1 MKTEKSFEK
10 EKDSKIEKNN
20 ELLQKLED
28 LEFIKNKLDEV
39 TEELD
44 QVFNA
49 AIDGIMIIDRNYN
62 ILKAN
67 RVFSGMCGFKNK
79 EITGKKCFEIFG
91 GHECNTKDCIIRRIL
106 GGEEYITIESERK
119 NKYGEKVNFILSAS
133 PLRNQK
139 GEITGIVECYRDITS
154 YREAYNEI
162 KASEHRFREL
172 FDNMSSGV
180 AVYEPVE
187 NGKDFILKSLNKAA
201 EKIENIKKDSV
212 IGKSVL
218 EVFPGIKDLGLYD
231 AFQRVCKTGKP
242 EKYPVSFYKDD
253 RITGWR
259 RNYVYRLPSGEIVAV
274 YDDMTRQKQAEQ
286 LLKESE
292 EFSSSLMENS
302 PNPIYVIDKDYSI
315 KYVNPAMENTVG
327 FKADELLGKTP
338 PYPWWPDRFK
348 SRYGALLKEDMK
360 HGCVAREHLFV
371 NTMNEE
377 FWVEIY
383 NKPVFS
389 GGELK
394 YLIINWFDITGHKI
408 MENDLKESYTR
419 LKNTLHS
426 AIDALGNIVE
436 KRDPYTSGHQKR
448 VSKLAVAIS
457 RELGLSDE
465 VIDCIKTASDIH
477 DIGKINIPVSILTKP
492 GKLTDI
498 EFKMIKTHPEVGYE
512 IVREIEFQMPVAE
525 IILEHHEKLDGSGYP
540 KGLKEEDIMFE
551 AKILTVADVVE
562 AMSSDRPY
570 RPALGVE
577 AAIDEIKSNR
587 GSLYDARV
595 VDACI
600 RVLKEKGF
608 KFD

>member
-1 MKTEKSFEK
+1 MKDEKSSKREN
-10 EKDSKIEKNN
+10 DSKIEKNN
-20 ELLQKLED
+20 ELLQKSED
-28 LEFIKNKLDEV
+28 LEFIKSQLDEI
-39 TEELD
+39 TGELN

-49 AIDGIMIIDRNYN
+49 AIDGMVIIDRNYN

-67 RVFSGMCGFKNK
+67 RVFSGICGFKVK
-79 EITGKKCFEIFG
+79 EITGKKCFEIFS
-91 GHECNTKDCIIRRIL
+91 GHECNTKNCVLRRIL

-119 NKYGEKVNFILSAS
+119 NKYGEKVNLILSAS

-139 GEITGIVECYRDITS
+139 GEITGVVECYRDITF

-162 KASEHRFREL
+162 KVSEYRFREL
-172 FDNMSSGV
+172 FNNMSSGV
-180 AVYEPVE
+180 VIYEPVE
-187 NGKDFILKSLNKAA
+187 NGKDFIIKDLNKAA

-212 IGKSVL
+212 IGKRVL
-218 EVFPGIKDLGLYD
+218 ETFPGIKDFGLYD
-231 AFQRVCKTGKP
+231 AFQRVYKTGKP

-259 RNYVYRLPSGEIVAV
+259 RNYIFRLPSGEIVAV
-274 YDDMTRQKQAEQ
+274 YDDLTRQKQAEQ

-315 KYVNPAMENTVG
+315 KYVNPAMENIVG
-327 FKADELLGKTP
+327 FKASELLGKTP
-338 PYPWWPDRFK
+338 PFPWWPDRFK
-348 SRYGALLKEDMK
+348 SRYSTLLKEDMK
-360 HGCVAREHLFV
+360 QGCSAREHLFV
-371 NTMNEE
+371 NSMNKE

-389 GGELK
+389 GKELR
-394 YLIINWFDITGHKI
+394 YLIINWFDITDHKI
-408 MENDLKESYTR
+408 MENDLKESYTM

-426 AIDALGNIVE
+426 AIGALGNIVE
-436 KRDPYTSGHQKR
+436 KRDPYTAGHQKR

-457 RELGLSDE
+457 EEIGLSDE
-465 VIDCIKTASDIH
+465 IIDCIKTASDIH

-498 EFKMIKTHPEVGYE
+498 EFRMIKTHPDVGYE

-525 IILEHHEKLDGSGYP
+525 IILEHHEKLNGSGYP
-540 KGLKEEDIMFE
+540 RGLKEEDIMFE

-570 RPALGVE
+570 RPALGID

-600 RVLKEKGF
+600 RVLKEKEF